1 MSTLHLFNK
10 KKICSVGIKGGY
22 VRGEGRASQEGG
34 GGKVKGGCTERM
46 LVGRDSAILKK
57 PSPYF
62 FNHAP

>member
-34 GGKVKGGCTERM
+34 GSKVKGGLHRKD
-46 LVGRDSAILKK
+46 VGGEGFCHSKK
-57 PSPYF
+57 AKPLF
-62 FNHAP
+62 F